1 MEFTAD
7 ELKMLSLLKG
17 QHAGWKRVRIIILVC
32 SLGLLLLGIIRAL
45 YSSPEIDL
53 CAILLVGLSA
63 RGLSYCIGG
72 WAGRPEISLLLKLVE
87 EHRNES
93 DRVLKTPN

>member
-1 MEFTAD
+1 MEFTTD
-7 ELKMLSLLKG
+7 ELKMLSRLKA

-32 SLGLLLLGIIRAL
+32 SFGLLLLGLVHAL
-45 YSSPEIDL
+45 DTSSEMWL
-53 CAILLVGLSA
+53 CSILLVGLAA

-72 WAGRPEISLLLKLVE
+72 WAGRPEISLLFKLVE
-87 EHRNES
+87 EHRNED